1 MRKIYNIN
9 ELEYLILF
17 IFLFLQSILSEVSLI
32 FSYSDE
38 LFACWGLWKFIQQPI
53 RSRIWNEYPGV
64 MKIIRLALFVVIVGW
79 AGTIVNRIQPSLNSN
94 LMDCFTL
101 LKIFLIFFLSVN
113 LLRKC
118 NFNRIIE
125 TIYGITSIY
134 ILSGFIFLILS
145 QFIDVGMSFEKRFG
159 FNDFKF
165 INPNPGDYSSIL
177 IISLVIFHISS
188 FYMKKTL
195 LLMKAITLILI
206 LFTFRGKSIGFIATY
221 LMVVFFINRYNKISR
236 KSLFVL
242 AFLGI
247 LGGYFQ
253 IRYYFLDNVTPRA
266 LFLVNGITTA
276 NDFFPLGAGYST
288 FGSNMAK
295 INYSPL
301 YEKYGF
307 DQVWGMNQEEQQFL
321 NDNFWPM
328 IMGQYGW
335 IGLLLYVGILL
346 LLFKIINVEIANKQ
360 LKIAG
365 FSIFFLLLYSSVGGP
380 IFVHYIGCASI
391 IVFSLILK
399 GNKSNNI
406 HSVTSLK
413 RLNSHV

>member
-1 MRKIYNIN
+1 MNKRYNIN
-9 ELEYLILF
+9 ELGYVILF

-38 LFACWGLWKFIQQPI
+38 FFACWGLWKFIQQPI
-53 RSRIWNEYPGV
+53 RGKIWNEYPGV

-79 AGTIVNRIQPSLNSN
+79 VSTIVNRIQLSFNSN
-94 LMDCFTL
+94 LMDCFTF
-101 LKIFLIFFLSVN
+101 LKIFFIFFLSVN

-125 TIYGITSIY
+125 AIYGITCIY
-134 ILSGFIFLILS
+134 IVLGFIFLILS
-145 QFIDVGMSFEKRFG
+145 QLVDVGMSFEKRFG

-177 IISLVIFHISS
+177 IISLVIFHIYS

-195 LLMKAITLILI
+195 ILMKAITLILI

-266 LFLVNGITTA
+266 LFLVNGIITA

-295 INYSPL
+295 VNYSPL

-307 DQVWGMNQEEQQFL
+307 DQVWGMNQDEQQFL

-335 IGLLLYVGILL
+335 IGLVIYVGILL
-346 LLFKIINVEIANKQ
+346 LMFKIVNNEINHKQ

-365 FSIFFLLLYSSVGGP
+365 FSLLFLLVYSSVGGP
-380 IFVHYIGCASI
+380 IFVHYIGCVSI
-391 IVFSLILK
+391 IVFSLVLR
-399 GNKSNNI
+399 GNGYCPRYLSRQKN
-406 HSVTSLK
+406 K
-413 RLNSHV
+413 Y

>member
-1 MRKIYNIN
+1 MNRSYNIN
-9 ELEYLILF
+9 ELGYIVLF
-17 IFLFLQSILSEVSLI
+17 ILLFFQSVLSEVSLI

-38 LFACWGLWKFIQQPI
+38 LFACWGLWVFIQQPI
-53 RSRIWNEYPGV
+53 RGKIWQDYPKV
-64 MKIIRLALFVVIVGW
+64 MTIIKLSLYVVIVGW
-79 AGTIVNRIQPSLNSN
+79 ISTMVYRIQPSFNSN

-101 LKIFLIFFLSVN
+101 LKIFFIFFLSIN
-113 LLRKC
+113 LLRKSR
-118 NFNRIIE
+118 FNRIIE
-125 TIYGITSIY
+125 AVYGMTSIY
-134 ILSGFIFLILS
+134 IVIGFIFLIIS
-145 QFIDVGMSFEKRFG
+145 QFVDIGMSFEKRFG

-177 IISLVIFHISS
+177 IISLVIFHICS
-188 FYMKKTL
+188 FYTKKAL
-195 LLMKAITLILI
+195 LLMKALTIVLII
-206 LFTFRGKSIGFIATY
+206 FTFRGKSLGFIATY
-221 LMVVFFINRYNKISR
+221 LMVVFFINRYNRLSK
-236 KSLFVL
+236 KSLIVL
-242 AFLGI
+242 GVLGI
-247 LGGYFQ
+247 LGGFFQ

-276 NDFFPLGAGYST
+276 NDYFPLGAGYST
-288 FGSNMAK
+288 YGSNMAK

-307 DQVWGMNQEEQQFL
+307 NNIWGMNQEEQQFL

-335 IGLLLYVGILL
+335 IGLLMYFGILL
-346 LLFKIINVEIANKQ
+346 IMFKIINLEIKDSQ

-391 IVFSLILK
+391 IVFSLILN
-399 GNKSNNI
+399 GNKSDIN
-406 HSVTSLK
+406 HSLQLSNTK
-413 RLNSHV
+413 

>member
-1 MRKIYNIN
+1 M
-9 ELEYLILF
+9 
-17 IFLFLQSILSEVSLI
+17 
-32 FSYSDE
+32 
-38 LFACWGLWKFIQQPI
+38 
-53 RSRIWNEYPGV
+53 
-64 MKIIRLALFVVIVGW
+64 
-79 AGTIVNRIQPSLNSN
+79 
-94 LMDCFTL
+94 
-101 LKIFLIFFLSVN
+101 
-113 LLRKC
+113 
-118 NFNRIIE
+118 
-125 TIYGITSIY
+125 
-134 ILSGFIFLILS
+134 
-145 QFIDVGMSFEKRFG
+145 
-159 FNDFKF
+159 
-165 INPNPGDYSSIL
+165 
-177 IISLVIFHISS
+177 
-188 FYMKKTL
+188 
-195 LLMKAITLILI
+195 
-206 LFTFRGKSIGFIATY
+206 
-221 LMVVFFINRYNKISR
+221 
-236 KSLFVL
+236 

-301 YEKYGF
+301 YGKYGF

-335 IGLLLYVGILL
+335 IGLLLYVDILL
-346 LLFKIINVEIANKQ
+346 LLFKIINIEIVNKQ

-399 GNKSNNI
+399 GNNSNII
-406 HSVTSLK
+406 HSVESFK
-413 RLNSHV
+413 RLNSYV